1 MHKKTIF
8 WLICIVLLFSISFS
22 ISGFLTGKYTT
33 NEEENLLIKDGIKD
47 KEIETLLYSGF
58 ETNEYVTVGQIL
70 TFYSRVN
77 GNNPKDY
84 EEVKNYAYDSQV
96 YLPSDLVY
104 DINAWES
111 MWRDIM
117 LGTVVFEKTN
127 ENTYAINLI
136 KGYLTIYLNQQGY
149 DLIKQGLIPP
159 QLYFYSPFSDVRD
172 LETINLNKKASLG
185 FVLEVLMSLETK
197 DLKYIELDKRIV
209 NRVKELTGKEEEDW
223 TTSEISLYNYYAL
236 GYYGEYSYFKDKGY
250 IDNIEYQQIM
260 ENVSVGELLIIY
272 SKMTNKK

>member
-22 ISGFLTGKYTT
+22 ISGFLTGKDTT

>member
-22 ISGFLTGKYTT
+22 ISGFLTGKDTT

-84 EEVKNYAYDSQV
+84 EEVKNYAYNSQV

-272 SKMTNKK
+272 SKMTDKK

>member
-8 WLICIVLLFSISFS
+8 WLICVVLLFSISFS

-272 SKMTNKK
+272 SKMTDKK